1 MASEKPE
8 ISVLQILEDI
18 RSGKE
23 DPALFDRE
31 KRLVCVAWLKGQ
43 GYSPPSIG
51 QILKKTERTIRRD
64 FEIVKARM
72 VLAFDGK
79 FIKEMISEFVHE
91 LYDHHGSMK
100 RHARGKDLSNQEKI
114 VAEAQAWKI
123 LNEGIARLQALGVL
137 PVQNS
142 QANPGLGLDSDTKD
156 ATPEKMREMLL
167 EYERSAQAAG
177 SLDQATQEK
186 IEEFNKRIDGLAII
200 RDIKKLENESLKEKE
215 TENE

>member
-8 ISVLQILEDI
+8 ISALQILEDI

-23 DPALFDRE
+23 DPKLFDRE
-31 KRLVCVAWLKGQ
+31 KRLACGAWLKGQ
-43 GYSPPSIG
+43 GYSTAHIA
-51 QILKKTERTIRRD
+51 QILKMSDRQARRD
-64 FEIVKARM
+64 FEIIRARM
-72 VLAFDGK
+72 VLAFDEK
-79 FIKEMISEFVHE
+79 FIKEMVSEFVHE

-137 PVQNS
+137 PAQNS
-142 QANPGLGLDSDTKD
+142 QVGPGLGLDGNAGE
-156 ATPEKMREMLL
+156 ATPEKMREMLV
-167 EYERSAQAAG
+167 EYENAAQAAG
-177 SLDQATQEK
+177 SLDKETQAK
-186 IEEFNKRIDGLAII
+186 IVEFNKRIDALAIV
-200 RDIKKLENESLKEKE
+200 RDIKKLEGESLKEKE